1 MKILVLNCGSS
12 SVRYQVFGMSDE
24 RLMAKGVIEKI
35 GLPDATLTHRPTG
48 GDKVEICTEIPDH
61 ATAIS
66 MVVDALVHPEY
77 GIVSGMDQIDIVGHR
92 IVHGGAH
99 FIGAAMIDEQV
110 IAELNRLTELAPLHN
125 PPSLAGIYAC
135 QKAIPG
141 VPMVAVFDTA
151 FHQTME
157 PESYLYPLPYE
168 MYERHGIRR
177 FGFHGTS
184 NKYIVSRVEDILKV
198 PEDNDLRIIN
208 CHLGNGC
215 SITAIRGGKSVNTSM
230 GFTPLEGLMMGTRC
244 GDVDPAVVA
253 YIMDKENWDAH
264 EASQCMNKRS
274 GLLGVSG
281 VSNDLRN
288 VIEEAEKGHMRSQLA
303 IDMFC
308 KSITRYIGAYMAE
321 MNGVDV
327 IVLTAGVGEN
337 SPLIREKVCRQ
348 LEFAGVDFD
357 EAENKINGKEHEIT
371 KPGSKVK
378 VMVIPTNEEL
388 MIAREAKT
396 LLEKRHV
403 AID

>member
-12 SVRYQVFGMSDE
+12 SVKYQVFGMSDE
-24 RLMAKGVIEKI
+24 RVMAKGVVEKI
-35 GLPDATLTHRPTG
+35 GLHDATLTHRPTG
-48 GDKVEICTEIPDH
+48 KDKIEIVTEIPDH
-61 ATAIS
+61 ATALS
-66 MVVDALVHPEY
+66 MVADALTHPEY
-77 GIVSGMDQIDIVGHR
+77 GIVSSMEQIDIVGHR

-99 FIGAAMIDEQV
+99 FIGAALIDDQV
-110 IAELNRLTELAPLHN
+110 IAELERLTELAPLHN
-125 PPSLAGIYAC
+125 PPALSGIYAC

-157 PESYLYPLPYE
+157 PDAYLYPLPYE

-184 NKYIVSRVEDILKV
+184 NKYIASRVEDILHSSAG
-198 PEDNDLRIIN
+198 DLRIIN

-253 YIMDKENWDAH
+253 YIMHKENWDAH
-264 EASQCMNKRS
+264 EASECMNKQS
-274 GLLGVSG
+274 GLLGISG
-281 VSNDLRN
+281 VSNDLRYI
-288 VIEEAEKGHMRSQLA
+288 IEESGNGHMRSQLA

-308 KSITRYIGAYMAE
+308 KSIVRYIGAYMAE

-327 IVLTAGVGEN
+327 IVFTAGVGEN

-348 LEFAGVDFD
+348 LEFAGVEFD
-357 EAENKINGKEHEIT
+357 PEENKINGKEHAIT
-371 KPGSKVK
+371 KPGSKVQ

-396 LLEKRHV
+396 LLEKKHMN
-403 AID
+403 ID

>member
-24 RLMAKGVIEKI
+24 RVMAKGVVEKI

-48 GDKVEICTEIPDH
+48 KDKVEIVTSIPDH

-66 MVVDALVHPEY
+66 MMADALTHPEY
-77 GIVSGMDQIDIVGHR
+77 GIVSSLDEIDIVGHR

-110 IAELNRLTELAPLHN
+110 IAELERLTELAPLHN
-125 PPSLAGIYAC
+125 PPSLAGIHAC
-135 QKAIPG
+135 EEAIPG

-157 PESYLYPLPYE
+157 PEAYLYPLPYE

-184 NKYIVSRVEDILKV
+184 NKYITSRVEDILKT
-198 PEDNDLRIIN
+198 PAEDLKIIN

-253 YIMDKENWDAH
+253 YIMRKENWDAH
-264 EASQCMNKRS
+264 EASECMNKRS

-308 KSITRYIGAYMAE
+308 KSIVRYIGAYMAE

-337 SPLIREKVCRQ
+337 SPLIREKVCRH
-348 LEFAGVDFD
+348 LEFVGVEFD
-357 EAENKINGKEHEIT
+357 PEENKKNGKEHAIT
-371 KPGSKVK
+371 TPDSKVK

-403 AID
+403 NID